1 MTRPVQYAQILLQCL
16 GEALDA
22 SAYPVPAEKVC
33 LRFGQTVNPTLGTSE
48 DECCTGLAWA
58 RVDSVETVGDLEDP
72 AIGNCPPSQRIL
84 TIELGTARCV
94 PFGSVGAGPSC
105 AAWTEVALKMDSD
118 HAAMEAAVCC
128 AMEAFEELPE
138 APLTT
143 QRTYTASG
151 PDGNCVSGTLLV
163 EISYDCGC

>member
-22 SAYPVPAEKVC
+22 SAYPVPEEKTC
-33 LRFGQTVNPTLGTSE
+33 LRFGERVNPTMGTRE

-58 RVDSVETVGDLEDP
+58 RVVSIETVADLTDP
-72 AIGNCPPSQRIL
+72 AIGNCPPTARIL
-84 TIELGTARCV
+84 TVELGTARCV
-94 PFGSVGAGPSC
+94 PFGSVGAGPTC
-105 AAWTEVALKMDSD
+105 ASWTEAALKMDSD

-128 AMEAFEELPE
+128 AVQAFADLPE
-138 APLTT
+138 EPLVT
-143 QRTYTASG
+143 QRTYTPAG
-151 PDGNCVSGTLLV
+151 PDGNCIAGTLLV